1 MSKNIESYILF
12 GLYVYCDFLAMCQ
25 QWNEGKC
32 TLLTGILF
40 YLTGMKDGENIR
52 FTGEGDQEPGV
63 EPGDI
68 VIVLDE
74 KPHDVFKRRD
84 LDLVMT
90 LELDLV
96 EALCGF
102 QRTITTLDKRTLII
116 STMPGLLQRVN
127 YHTHPIEHLG
137 HIENKT

>member
-1 MSKNIESYILF
+1 
-12 GLYVYCDFLAMCQ
+12 
-25 QWNEGKC
+25 
-32 TLLTGILF
+32 
-40 YLTGMKDGENIR
+40 MKDGENIR

-102 QRTITTLDKRTLII
+102 QRTITTLDKRTLVI
-116 STMPGLLQRVN
+116 STMPGLLQRDD
-127 YHTHPIEHLG
+127 YRTRLIKRLG
-137 HIENKT
+137 HVENKT

>member
-1 MSKNIESYILF
+1 MSKNLESYIFF
-12 GLYVYCDFLAMCQ
+12 GLDVYCDFLAMCQ
-25 QWNEGKC
+25 QWNEGKY

-102 QRTITTLDKRTLII
+102 QRTITTLDKRTLVI
-116 STMPGLLQRVN
+116 STIPGLLQRGV
-127 YHTHPIEHLG
+127 YRTHPI
-137 HIENKT
+137 